1 MLTSAHR
8 TKKESLSRRMIACE
22 EILRAASQPIE
33 QRMNRNE
40 SQMSMQFFFLPLPF
54 VPIGLEEW

>member
-1 MLTSAHR
+1 
-8 TKKESLSRRMIACE
+8 MIACE